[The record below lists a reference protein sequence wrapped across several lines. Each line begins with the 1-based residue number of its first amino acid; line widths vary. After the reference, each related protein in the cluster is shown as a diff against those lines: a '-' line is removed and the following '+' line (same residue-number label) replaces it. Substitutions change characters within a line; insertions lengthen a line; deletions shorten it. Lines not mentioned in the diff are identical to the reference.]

1 MVRGLLS
8 SQWPI
13 ASSMPPVLE
22 FQTISKSF
30 DRQPVLRD
38 VSLSVEPAEFLTLLG
53 PSGSGKTTLLRL
65 AAGFEHPD
73 TGNVLLRGS
82 DITHLPPYRRRVN
95 TVFQN
100 YALFPHLTAAHNVAF
115 GLQNLKL
122 SKVEIHSRASAA
134 LDMVQLANL
143 SDRFPH
149 QLSGGQQQRVG
160 LARALVMQPDVLLLD
175 EPFGALDQRLRQQMQ
190 QELKALQRRLE
201 LAFLFVTHD
210 QEEAL
215 SLSDRIALL
224 HEGRLDQVGAP
235 NQIYNCPATRF
246 AAEFMGIPNIFPLSD
261 IEPGLAGS
269 RCKLST
275 GEAFLVS
282 PGVDIKQAH
291 FLAVRPENI
300 RLSRTSPP
308 DGNGCNVIHGRVR
321 QTRYLGACVLWHV
334 EINSHTWTVSEVAN
348 GNAGTSSVS
357 VEDEVYLTWEP
368 KNGVLVS

>member
-1 MVRGLLS
+1 M
-8 SQWPI
+8 
-13 ASSMPPVLE
+13 LE
-22 FQTISKSF
+22 YLAISKNF
-30 DRQPVLRD
+30 DRQLVLRD
-38 VSLSVEPAEFLTLLG
+38 ISLAVNPAEFLTLLG

-65 AAGFEHPD
+65 AAGFERPD
-73 TGNVLLRGS
+73 TGKVVLRGS

-95 TVFQN
+95 TVFQD
-100 YALFPHLTAAHNVAF
+100 YALFPHLSVAHNVAF

-122 SKVEIHSRASAA
+122 SKVEVHSRASAA

-201 LAFLFVTHD
+201 LAFVFVTHD

-224 HEGRLDQVGAP
+224 HEGRLDQIGP
-235 NQIYNCPATRF
+235 PDQLYNWPATRF
-246 AAEFMGIPNIFPLSD
+246 AAEFMGIPNLFPLSGT
-261 IEPGLAGS
+261 EPEAGGI
-269 RCKLST
+269 RCQLKT
-275 GEAFLVS
+275 GERFFVTSATNS
-282 PGVDIKQAH
+282 NQAQ

-300 RLSRTSPP
+300 RVSRKSL
-308 DGNGCNVIHGRVR
+308 DDNRCNEIRGRVR
-321 QTRYLGACVLWHV
+321 QARYLG
-334 EINSHTWTVSEVAN
+334 
-348 GNAGTSSVS
+348 SSVIWSIEANNVTWLASEAVNGSPGMGS
-357 VEDEVYLTWEP
+357 VSLEDEVFLSWEP
-368 KNGVLVS
+368 SRGVLLT

>member
-1 MVRGLLS
+1 
-8 SQWPI
+8 
-13 ASSMPPVLE
+13 MPPVLE
-22 FQTISKSF
+22 FQAISKNF

-38 VSLSVEPAEFLTLLG
+38 ISLSVDPAEFLTLLG

-73 TGNVLLRGS
+73 TGKVVLRGS

-100 YALFPHLTAAHNVAF
+100 YALFPHLTAAQNVAF

-122 SKVEIHSRASAA
+122 SKVEVHSRASAA

-160 LARALVMQPDVLLLD
+160 LARALVMQPEVLLLD

-201 LAFLFVTHD
+201 LAFVFVTHD

-224 HEGRLDQVGAP
+224 HEGRLDQIGAP
-235 NQIYNCPATRF
+235 DQIYSRPATRF

-261 IEPGLAGS
+261 IKPGPAG
-269 RCKLST
+269 RHCKLNT
-275 GEAFLVS
+275 GETFLVTS
-282 PGVDIKQAH
+282 EVDINQAQ

-300 RLSRTSPP
+300 RVSRTSPP
-308 DGNGCNVIHGRVR
+308 EGNGSNVIRGRVR
-321 QTRYLGACVLWHV
+321 QTCYLGASVLWSIEVSSHV
-334 EINSHTWTVSEVAN
+334 WAVSEVMN
-348 GNAGTSSVS
+348 GSAGMSSLS
-357 VEDEVYLTWEP
+357 VEDEVYLAWEP
-368 KNGVLVS
+368 RNGLLVS

>member
-1 MVRGLLS
+1 
-8 SQWPI
+8 
-13 ASSMPPVLE
+13 MPPVLE
-22 FQTISKSF
+22 FQGISKSF

-38 VSLSVEPAEFLTLLG
+38 INLSVNPSEFLTLLG

-73 TGNVLLRGS
+73 AGKVVLRGN
-82 DITHLPPYRRRVN
+82 DISHLPPYRRRVN

-100 YALFPHLTAAHNVAF
+100 YALFPHLTVAHNVAF
-115 GLQNLKL
+115 GLRNLKL
-122 SKVEIHSRASAA
+122 SKVEIQSRASAA

-175 EPFGALDQRLRQQMQ
+175 EPFGALDQKLRQQMQ

-201 LAFLFVTHD
+201 LAFVFVTHD

-224 HEGRLDQVGAP
+224 HEGRLDQIGP
-235 NQIYNCPATRF
+235 PDQIYNWPASRF
-246 AAEFMGIPNIFPLSD
+246 AAEFMGIPNIFRLSD
-261 IEPGLAGS
+261 TKPEAGGT
-269 RCKLST
+269 RCQLDT
-275 GEAFLVS
+275 GETFFVTSAVN
-282 PGVDIKQAH
+282 GNHAR

-300 RLSRTSPP
+300 RVSRTSPP
-308 DGNGCNVIHGRVR
+308 DGNGSNLVRGRVR
-321 QTRYLGACVLWHV
+321 QARYLGSSVLWNV
-334 EINSHTWTVSEVAN
+334 EVNSVIWTASVSVN
-348 GNAGTSSVS
+348 GSGGMDSVS
-357 VEDEVYLTWEP
+357 VEDEVYLSWEP
-368 KNGVLVS
+368 GNGVLVL